1 MKISAL
7 GVLLLAGSTILA
19 ACDGNRNYPPPSS
32 ATPVASSS
40 GKVPTQADIDACN
53 EYAHDQTKSGT
64 GEVVKDAAIGG
75 LGGAAVGAGG
85 GAIAGGGA
93 AAKPPPH
100 HRPRPGLS
108 PTFPIRRICRIPV
121 VSRFVHIHHE
131 HPLTDPLSRIGSRRN
146 VLCAAR
152 GMGAP
157 ERRSGGARCSN
168 HTYRDS

>member
-53 EYAHDQTKSGT
+53 EYAHNQTKTGT

-75 LGGAAVGAGG
+75 VGGAAVGAGTPCVNSSSGVERG
-85 GAIAGGGA
+85 GCL
-93 AAKPPPH
+93 
-100 HRPRPGLS
+100 RVSSLRLE
-108 PTFPIRRICRIPV
+108 FPACDRRY
-121 VSRFVHIHHE
+121 
-131 HPLTDPLSRIGSRRN
+131 
-146 VLCAAR
+146 
-152 GMGAP
+152 
-157 ERRSGGARCSN
+157 RRSLG
-168 HTYRDS
+168 T

>member
-53 EYAHDQTKSGT
+53 EYAHNQTKTGT

-75 LGGAAVGAGG
+75 VGGAAVGAGG
-85 GAIAGGGA
+85 GAIAGGG
-93 AAKPPPH
+93 
-100 HRPRPGLS
+100 
-108 PTFPIRRICRIPV
+108 
-121 VSRFVHIHHE
+121 
-131 HPLTDPLSRIGSRRN
+131 
-146 VLCAAR
+146 
-152 GMGAP
+152 
-157 ERRSGGARCSN
+157 SGGGLVGVAAGTLYGLNENKRGTAGYESAYSTCMSQRG
-168 HTYRDS
+168 Y